1 MKLWPYVLGAW
12 LILTGLDSLISLS
25 FQYEKMVMGVLALI
39 AGTLVIIRK

>member
-12 LILTGLDSLISLS
+12 LVLTGLNSVISLN

-39 AGTLVIIRK
+39 AGVLVILRK